1 MLARGHHQGNGLVL
15 IYHLTT
21 LPRTHLLLCL
31 VIVSTFT
38 LFFQLVCCYGIVL
51 SQRTQTY
58 RTLLFIKLALGVQ
71 LELMIVV
78 VVIGQPRFLDEKERP
93 FRVLVVDYPQL

>member
-31 VIVSTFT
+31 VIVSTLT
-38 LFFQLVCCYGIVL
+38 LFFQLIRCYGIVL
-51 SQRTQTY
+51 GQRTQTNG
-58 RTLLFIKLALGVQ
+58 TLLFVKLALGVQ
-71 LELMIVV
+71 LKLMIVV
-78 VVIGQPRFLDEKERP
+78 VVIGQPRFLDEKERT
-93 FRVLVVDYPQL
+93 FGVLVVDYP